1 MGGATDIIEF
11 DESTASC
18 PLQLPFVHIAVWDS
32 KSDDDLTIFHTLGMS
47 EKYMNNADY
56 LVELCWHIR
65 GKISDDDKHHCSR
78 FMANVAEC
86 PFAYDLKLD

>member
-1 MGGATDIIEF
+1 
-11 DESTASC
+11 
-18 PLQLPFVHIAVWDS
+18 
-32 KSDDDLTIFHTLGMS
+32 
-47 EKYMNNADY
+47 MNNADY